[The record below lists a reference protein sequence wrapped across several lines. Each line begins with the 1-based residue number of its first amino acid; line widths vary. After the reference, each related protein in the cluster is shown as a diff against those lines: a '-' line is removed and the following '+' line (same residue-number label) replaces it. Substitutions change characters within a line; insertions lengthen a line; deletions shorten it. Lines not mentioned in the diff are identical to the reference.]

1 MIFGRTPL
9 DDAVG
14 ATLVHSV
21 RRPGL
26 AMKKGRVLSAD
37 DVAAL
42 RDAGID
48 AVVAVRLEDGDVPE
62 DTAATR
68 IAEAACGD
76 NVTRQ
81 AAFTGR
87 CNLYADTGGVAVI
100 DRVRVDALNLIDEA
114 VTIATVEPFDIVE
127 AGQMLA
133 TVKIIPFAAPAA
145 AVEAAEKIAG
155 DGVPL
160 VRIAELKPHSAGIV
174 LTQLPGTKDS
184 VLDKTVQVLE
194 ARLSALGSRLKR
206 QDRCAHDAAAVAA
219 TIKAQLDDGCDPV
232 LIFGASA
239 ITDRRDEVPAGIVL
253 AGGTVDHF
261 GMPVDPGNLLLMGHH
276 GTVPMVGLPGC
287 ARSPKLNGF
296 DWVLTRLLADLPVT
310 RQDIMRMGAGG
321 LLKEIATRPQPR
333 AGDAEV
339 VTVAPRA
346 PKVGALVLA
355 AGQSRRMGAANKLL
369 AEFEGEAMVA
379 RVVDTVLASQA
390 GPVVVV
396 TGHQPDAVQA
406 ALTAK
411 DVGFAHN
418 PDFAEGLSTSL
429 AAGLGAL
436 PQDLDAV
443 MVVLGD
449 MPRIR
454 PAHIDRLIAGFNPVE
469 GRAICVPTFKGKR
482 GNPVLWGRQ
491 FFAEMAQVAGDVGA
505 KHLIGEHADQVA
517 EVAMDDDAIF
527 VDIDT
532 PQALAKLRDGAA

>member
-21 RRPGL
+21 RLPGL

-42 RDAGID
+42 REAGIG

-87 CNLYADTGGVAVI
+87 CNLYADIAGVAVI
-100 DRVRVDALNLIDEA
+100 DRTRVDALNLLDEA

-133 TVKIIPFAAPAA
+133 TVKIIPFAAPAP
-145 AVEAAEKIAG
+145 AVEAAETVAR
-155 DGVPL
+155 DGAPL
-160 VRIAELKPHSAGIV
+160 VRIAELKPHAVGIV
-174 LTQLPGTKDS
+174 LTQLPGTKDG
-184 VLDKTVQVLE
+184 VLDKTVKVLE
-194 ARLSALGSRLKR
+194 ARLSTLGSRLKR
-206 QDRCAHDAAAVAA
+206 QDRCAHDAEAVAA
-219 TIKAQLDDGCDPV
+219 AIEAQLDDGCDPV

-253 AGGTVDHF
+253 AGGAVDHF

-276 GTVPMVGLPGC
+276 GAVPVVGLPGC

-296 DWVLTRLLADLPVT
+296 DWVLMRLLADLPVT

-333 AGDAEV
+333 AGDPEV
-339 VTVAPRA
+339 VAVAPRA

-369 AEFEGEAMVA
+369 ADIEGEAMVA

-406 ALTAK
+406 ALANR

-418 PDFAEGLSTSL
+418 PDFAGGLSTSL
-429 AAGLGAL
+429 GAGLGAL

-443 MVVLGD
+443 IVVLGD

-491 FFAEMAQVAGDVGA
+491 FFTEMAQVAGDVGA